1 MFVES
6 ATRLGIAPQVWLRRD
21 GGSIVGH
28 NGAIPVLVKVGRQE
42 RLSAWLVDTM
52 VLEEYRSQAVGARL
66 MVEAH
71 EDLPFALS
79 LGQTDQMRAI
89 QLRLG
94 WEQVAPL
101 QTAQLLIRP
110 ERVLKGKLPGA
121 AAFAAG
127 LGLRAGSAMRDVWR
141 PRPAGDVRE
150 IARFGDAHDALW
162 ERMSKDLTCAVRRDA
177 SYMNWKYVDQP
188 GQDFLRLELS
198 NGDGLRGSVVCMF
211 REPDDAYKYRRAFV
225 VDLVAP
231 LSDERAV
238 GDLIQ
243 VAVNAASERGA
254 DAVLCLHINPRLT
267 SALRGAGFRM
277 RQPSR
282 FLLVR
287 PGPLEGDQRDDL
299 LNASGWYVTQGDSDI
314 DRPW

>member
-1 MFVES
+1 
-6 ATRLGIAPQVWLRRD
+6 
-21 GGSIVGH
+21 
-28 NGAIPVLVKVGRQE
+28 
-42 RLSAWLVDTM
+42 M

-66 MVEAH
+66 MLEAH
-71 EDLPFALS
+71 DDLPFALS
-79 LGQTDQMRAI
+79 LGQTEQMRAI

-121 AAFAAG
+121 AALAAG
-127 LGLRAGSAMRDVWR
+127 LGLRAGSAMRDVWK
-141 PRPAGDVRE
+141 PRKTGTVRE
-150 IARFGDAHDALW
+150 ITRFGAAHDDLW
-162 ERMSKDLTCAVRRDA
+162 TLMTRDVTCAVRRDA
-177 SYMNWKYVDQP
+177 SYLNWKYVDQP

-198 NGDGLRGSVVCMF
+198 DGNRVRGVVVCMF
-211 REPDDAYKYRRAFV
+211 REPDDAYKYRRAFI

-231 LSDERAV
+231 LSDGRV
-238 GDLIQ
+238 MSDLIQ
-243 VAVNAASERGA
+243 VAVDAASARGA
-254 DAVLCLHINPRLT
+254 DALLCLHVNPLLT
-267 SALRGAGFRM
+267 AALRHAGFRL

-287 PGPLEGDQRDDL
+287 PGPLEGRDREKL
-299 LNASGWYVTQGDSDI
+299 LGAAGWYVTQGDSDI